1 MSDSQQNDRRAGVVL
16 GLAVGDALFGRVDAE
31 WMFGKFRQH
40 LTPDLDRG
48 FLMDGN
54 RTSPNTVQL
63 SHLGSGPR
71 VAPASRR

>member
-31 WMFGKFRQH
+31 WMFGKSRQH

-48 FLMDGN
+48 FLMDGKQTDVSIPQYEN
-54 RTSPNTVQL
+54 
-63 SHLGSGPR
+63 
-71 VAPASRR
+71 